1 MKNLFNNS
9 IKLGKVFG
17 IPIAIHWT
25 FFILIIWIVGMNLY
39 KGQPLDIALWSGIF
53 IVSIFACVFLHEL
66 GHALAAKR
74 FGIVTKSIV
83 LLPIGGVAS
92 LDKIPDEPKK
102 EIFVALAGPFVNILI
117 STVLFTYL
125 FYRGELVPEKFISAT
140 INYDNFLIYLMV
152 SNIFLGLFNLTPAFP
167 MDGGRVLRALF
178 ALKMDRVRATEF
190 ASKVTSVFA
199 IIFVI
204 IGIFNNPMLVFIA
217 LFIYLGSRGE
227 YEAVKSQ
234 SALSGYYAADVLMK
248 NFTVL
253 NANAP
258 ISTAVKAL
266 LDSQDTRF
274 LVEEENQIK
283 YVLTKTDI
291 IKALSQQGHEIN
303 IRQYASPI
311 TFFANKDLSLD
322 KLMET
327 MVKHQFSIVPVLDNG
342 IIIGVIDI
350 ENIKEFIAIKSL
362 LQNKS

>member
-1 MKNLFNNS
+1 MVNLFKSS

-39 KGQPLDIALWSGIF
+39 KGQPLDIALWSGLF
-53 IVSIFACVFLHEL
+53 IISIFACVFLHEL

-74 FGIVTKSIV
+74 FGIITKSIV

-92 LDKIPDEPKK
+92 LEKIPEEPKK
-102 EIFVALAGPFVNILI
+102 EIFVALAGPFVNMVI
-117 STVLFTYL
+117 STFLFTYL
-125 FYRGELVPEKFISAT
+125 FYRGELIPEKFLSAT

-152 SNIFLGLFNLTPAFP
+152 ANIFLGLFNLTPAFS

-178 ALKMDRVRATEF
+178 AFKMDRVSATEL
-190 ASKVTSVFA
+190 ASKVTSLFA
-199 IIFVI
+199 VIFVL

-217 LFIYLGSRGE
+217 LFIYLGAKGE

-234 SALSGYYAADVLMK
+234 SALSGYHTADVLMK

-258 ISTAVKAL
+258 VSTAVKAL

-274 LVEEENQIK
+274 LVEEENKIK

-291 IKALSQQGHEIN
+291 IKALSQQGQEIN

-311 TFFANKDLSLD
+311 TFTATLDLPVE

-327 MVKHQFSIVPVLDNG
+327 MVKHQFSIVPVEENG
-342 IIIGVIDI
+342 KIVGIVDL
-350 ENIKEFIAIKSL
+350 ENIKEFIAFQNLIK
-362 LQNKS
+362 NK

>member
-1 MKNLFNNS
+1 MINLFKNS

-25 FFILIIWIVGMNLY
+25 FFILIIWIIGMNLY

-53 IVSIFACVFLHEL
+53 ILSIFACVFLHEL

-92 LDKIPDEPKK
+92 LEKIPEEPKK
-102 EIFVALAGPFVNILI
+102 EIFVALAGPFVNMVI
-117 STVLFTYL
+117 STFLFIYL
-125 FYRGELVPEKFISAT
+125 FYRGELVPEKFLSTT

-152 SNIFLGLFNLTPAFP
+152 ANIFLGLFNLTPAFP

-178 ALKMDRVRATEF
+178 AFKKDRVSATEL

-234 SALSGYYAADVLMK
+234 HAMSGFTTNDVMMK
-248 NFTVL
+248 NFTIL
-253 NANAP
+253 NAENS
-258 ISTAVKAL
+258 ISTAVNAL
-266 LDSQDTRF
+266 LNGQDTRF
-274 LVEEENQIK
+274 LVQENNQVK

-291 IKALSQQGHEIN
+291 IKALSKQGQEIN

-311 TFFANKDLSLD
+311 TFFATKDLTLE

-342 IIIGVIDI
+342 NIIGIVDLD
-350 ENIKEFIAIKSL
+350 NIKEFISL
-362 LQNKS
+362 QHLIRK